1 MKKHT
6 FKVAVLAAA
15 SFGWISLAAAQ
26 GPEGGH
32 MRHPG
37 GPGGPGGPGFGPGPG
52 DPGDPGGP
60 PIEMIARHLGLSDEQ
75 KAQWKTI
82 HEKARE
88 TGEPLMKAAG
98 EAKDAFDKALNSE
111 SADANTIGQ
120 AAIAMRAAHQKVEAH
135 HKATMD
141 AAKAI
146 LTPEQ
151 LAKAEEMEKQ
161 RGGDGPGRPGF
172 GPGGPGGPRGR
183 GPQGDQGMP
192 RRRGPGGPG
201 GVN

>member
-1 MKKHT
+1 MKKQT
-6 FKVAVLAAA
+6 LTVAMLAVAT
-15 SFGWISLAAAQ
+15 FGWIAAAAAQ

-32 MRHPG
+32 MRHAGEPG
-37 GPGGPGGPGFGPGPG
+37 GPGGRGIGPGGPGS
-52 DPGDPGGP
+52 GGP
-60 PIEMIARHLGLSDEQ
+60 PIEMIAEHLGLSDEQ

-98 EAKDAFDKALNSE
+98 EAKEAFDKALEAEN
-111 SADANTIGQ
+111 ADAATVGQ
-120 AAIAMRAAHQKVEAH
+120 AAIAMKNARKQVEAH

-151 LAKAEEMEKQ
+151 AAKFDEMQKHMM
-161 RGGDGPGRPGF
+161 RG
-172 GPGGPGGPRGR
+172 
-183 GPQGDQGMP
+183 
-192 RRRGPGGPG
+192 RGPGGPQG
-201 GVN
+201 QGMRKRQRTGELK